1 MPLSRLSV
9 TPAALWRDKP
19 QPAGRGAQ
27 GNLPQA
33 PLGGDQPIRR
43 NRRANS
49 ICQAGFTDRRP
60 CRRPP
65 KKHKKMVAG
74 PGTAGDFDSRSKS
87 DRIPPF
93 YAQKCRI
100 WLSASHKKQSPANG
114 KKRQSRRHYGNKWQY
129 QNSVQ
134 CPIHRRSIYPVIVVF
149 ASSRRLFCGRTP
161 EPIRRRR
168 SDGVTGY
175 GNSRTAAAATADL
188 WKFYRAGRS
197 AGRSKEIPAGWT
209 SAICRD
215 RELLEPRGEI
225 KRAYPRRFATDD
237 T

>member
-1 MPLSRLSV
+1 
-9 TPAALWRDKP
+9 
-19 QPAGRGAQ
+19 
-27 GNLPQA
+27 
-33 PLGGDQPIRR
+33 
-43 NRRANS
+43 
-49 ICQAGFTDRRP
+49 
-60 CRRPP
+60 
-65 KKHKKMVAG
+65 MVAG

-197 AGRSKEIPAGWT
+197 AGQSKVIHGGWGLTYAVTGKYGLSYEPPEGRAKGHIPAGLRP
-209 SAICRD
+209 AIPTITEFVNCR
-215 RELLEPRGEI
+215 RYACAKARGMAAMGPG
-225 KRAYPRRFATDD
+225 RSRCA
-237 T
+237 